1 MTDHVNR
8 EQVIR
13 ALVEQLRVS
22 FQHICR
28 NDGTVYQHHQRRK
41 FDNAPPSTGSIWL
54 TPREIAESAIRRIDA
69 ALLTADAALLA
80 HSPSETPQ
88 AEKCTQTSDG
98 GMHTC
103 PVCGPECR
111 C

>member
-1 MTDHVNR
+1 MTAQEIQTLR
-8 EQVIR
+8 S
-13 ALVEQLRVS
+13 LVEKWRERERKAS
-22 FQHICR
+22 
-28 NDGTVYQHHQRRK
+28 TEAKAQRIENS
-41 FDNAPPSTGSIWL
+41 DV
-54 TPREIAESAIRRIDA
+54 RRA
-69 ALLTADAALLA
+69 QYCEGKADSLNRCADELDTLLA